1 MKNDSRGTLFYGNI
15 RIFVNNILLL
25 EREVR
30 FCSVHIRSRNAS
42 VFELFNF
49 IKSTPAVL
57 YLTVNC
63 IRHTKK
69 DSTRI
74 LMLSPCFVM
83 NVFCRES
90 F

>member
-1 MKNDSRGTLFYGNI
+1 MKNDSRRTLFYGNI

-25 EREVR
+25 EREVQ
-30 FCSVHIRSRNAS
+30 FCYVHIRFRNAS

-63 IRHTKK
+63 IRHKK
-69 DSTRI
+69 RQHQNPDAVSVF
-74 LMLSPCFVM
+74 CYD
-83 NVFCRES
+83 VFCRES